1 MSFSLPSQA
10 GKLAVVTGANSGVGL
25 ETARRLAAAGAEVI
39 LAVRT
44 PAKGIAAALQIAAST
59 GSVTAS
65 AGVAGAKGVDAAR
78 QIAGATRVEELDL
91 ASLESV
97 AAFADRM
104 LAAGRPIDLLIN
116 NAGVMAVPEL
126 RTTANGFELQFG
138 TNYLGHF
145 ALTGRLLPLLVKAP
159 APRVTSLSSGTH
171 WFGKIDLTDLQ
182 SERSYSAQ
190 RAYAQSKLAMLMFAG
205 ELQRRSDA
213 AGWGLHSNAAHPGA
227 TRTNLQST
235 GPNLGTAKTRDA
247 LLTRLTMLVPGMWQD
262 VDTGALPSL
271 FAATSPDAVKDGYY
285 GPDGFLGA
293 SGQPGIARRSARS
306 RDVAMAGRLW
316 DASVA
321 LTGVFPGRLGHADPL
336 AESPQFGASGLP
348 L

>member
-10 GKLAVVTGANSGVGL
+10 GRLAVVTGANSGVGL
-25 ETARRLAAAGAEVI
+25 ETARRLAAAGAEVV

-44 PAKGIAAALQIAAST
+44 PAKGVS
-59 GSVTAS
+59 
-65 AGVAGAKGVDAAR
+65 AAR
-78 QIAGATRVEELDL
+78 QIAGSTRVEELDL
-91 ASLESV
+91 ASLASV
-97 AAFADRM
+97 AALADRL
-104 LAAGRPIDLLIN
+104 LAAGRPLDLLIN
-116 NAGVMAVPEL
+116 NAGVMAVPER
-126 RTTANGFELQFG
+126 RTTADGFELQFG

-145 ALTGRLLPLLVKAP
+145 ALTGRLLPLLTAAS

-171 WFGKIDLTDLQ
+171 WVGKINLADLQ
-182 SERSYSAQ
+182 SSRSYSAQ

-213 AGWGLHSNAAHPGA
+213 AGWGLLSNAAHPGA

-235 GPNLGTAKTRDA
+235 GPNMGTDKTKDG
-247 LLTRLTMLVPGMWQD
+247 LFTRLTMLVPGMWQD

-271 FAATSPDAVKDGYY
+271 YAATSPDAVKDGYY
-285 GPDGFLGA
+285 GPDGLLGTR
-293 SGQPGIARRSARS
+293 GQAAKAVRRSARS
-306 RDVAMAGRLW
+306 RDVAMAARLW

-321 LTGVFPGRLGHADPL
+321 LTGVTWSADPHAL
-336 AESPQFGASGLP
+336 TESPEFGASGLP

>member
-25 ETARRLAAAGAEVI
+25 ETARRLAAAGAEVV

-44 PAKGIAAALQIAAST
+44 PAKGRE
-59 GSVTAS
+59 
-65 AGVAGAKGVDAAR
+65 AAR
-78 QIAGATRVEELDL
+78 QIAGASRVEELDL
-91 ASLESV
+91 ASLASV
-97 AAFADRM
+97 SAFADR
-104 LAAGRPIDLLIN
+104 LLTAGRPVDLLVN
-116 NAGVMAVPEL
+116 NAGVMAVPDR
-126 RTTANGFELQFG
+126 RTTADGFELQFG

-145 ALTGRLLPLLVKAP
+145 ALTARLLPLLVAAS

-171 WFGKIDLTDLQ
+171 WVGRINIDDLQ
-182 SERSYSAQ
+182 SEKSYSPQ

-213 AGWGLHSNAAHPGA
+213 AGWGILSNAAHPGA

-235 GPNLGTAKTRDA
+235 GPNMGTAKTKDS
-247 LLTRLTMLVPGMWQD
+247 LLTRVTMLVPGMWQD
-262 VDTGALPSL
+262 VDTGVLPSL

-285 GPDGFLGA
+285 GPGGLLGM
-293 SGQPGIARRSARS
+293 SGQADVARRSARS
-306 RDVAMAGRLW
+306 RDVVMAGRLW

-321 LTGVFPGRLGHADPL
+321 LTGV
-336 AESPQFGASGLP
+336 PQTV
-348 L
+348 

>member
-1 MSFSLPSQA
+1 MSFSLPTQA

-25 ETARRLAAAGAEVI
+25 ETARRLAAAGAEVV

-44 PAKGIAAALQIAAST
+44 PAKGHE
-59 GSVTAS
+59 
-65 AGVAGAKGVDAAR
+65 AAR

-91 ASLESV
+91 ASLASV
-97 AAFADRM
+97 SAFADRL
-104 LAAGRPIDLLIN
+104 LAARRPVDLLIN
-116 NAGVMAVPEL
+116 NAGVMAVPDR
-126 RTTANGFELQFG
+126 RTTADGFELQFG

-145 ALTGRLLPLLVKAP
+145 ALTGRLLPLLVTAS

-171 WFGKIDLTDLQ
+171 WVGKINLADLQ
-182 SERSYSAQ
+182 SEKSYSAQ

-213 AGWGLHSNAAHPGA
+213 AGWGLLSNAAHPGA

-235 GPNLGTAKTRDA
+235 GPNMGTAKTKDS
-247 LLTRLTMLVPGMWQD
+247 LLTRVTMLVPGMWQN

-271 FAATSPDAVKDGYY
+271 YAATSPHAVKDGYY
-285 GPDGFLGA
+285 GPNGVLGM
-293 SGQPGIARRSARS
+293 SGEAGVARRSARS

-321 LTGVFPGRLGHADPL
+321 LSGV
-336 AESPQFGASGLP
+336 PQTV
-348 L
+348 